1 MGDPTRSDT
10 GSAEQVTLIVQRHQ
24 LQVFLGGQWSI
35 HEPLQQRSAVESV
48 LEKHPNI
55 REILVDGA
63 ALGEW
68 DSALVAYLRQLSLV
82 ASDRQLELQEQSL
95 PEGVLRILALTKSVN
110 KIKPPAS
117 PYVAKEFAERL
128 GLGVVRILGEFMR
141 FVEFLGESILALQ
154 RFFRGKAVFR
164 GEDLK
169 IFLQDS
175 GPASLG
181 IVTLISVL
189 IGMILAFVGAVQ
201 LQKFGASIY
210 VANLVGLSMAREMAA
225 MMTAIIMAGRTGAA
239 FAAQLG
245 SMQVNEEVD
254 ALKTMGISPMEYL
267 VVPRLVALVI
277 MMPLLTIYANLMG
290 ILGGGLVSVTMLD
303 LSWSVYMQ
311 QISQSVPLIHFG
323 IGLFKSLLFGILVA
337 LSGCYMGMN
346 SGRSATAVGKA
357 TTSAVV
363 MGIVLIIVFD
373 SLVTIITTVL
383 NI

>member
-1 MGDPTRSDT
+1 MGEQKHSQI
-10 GSAEQVTLIVQRHQ
+10 SVSEQVTLCVQQQQ
-24 LQVFLGGQWSI
+24 LHVRLSGEWSI
-35 HEPLQQRSAVESV
+35 HEPLQQPGPVLSLLESN
-48 LEKHPNI
+48 PDI
-55 REILVDGA
+55 QEILVDGL
-63 ALGEW
+63 ALGQW
-68 DSALVAYLRQLSLV
+68 DSALVAYLRQLSLL
-82 ASDRQLELQEQSL
+82 ATARKLSIKEQSL
-95 PEGVLRILALTKSVN
+95 PDGVLRILALTKSVD
-110 KIKPPAS
+110 KAKPHPM
-117 PYVAKEFAERL
+117 PYVAKGFFEQL
-128 GLGVVRILGEFMR
+128 GLRVVHGLGEFMR
-141 FVEFLGESILALQ
+141 FVEFLGESIIAFQ
-154 RFFRGKAVFR
+154 RFVRGKAVFR

-175 GPASLG
+175 GPSSLG

-201 LQKFGASIY
+201 LEKFGASIY

-254 ALKTMGISPMEYL
+254 ALKTMGISPMEFL

-290 ILGGGLVSVTMLD
+290 ILGGGLVSVGMLD
-303 LSWSVYMQ
+303 LTWSVYFQ
-311 QISQSVPLIHFG
+311 QISQSVPLVHFA